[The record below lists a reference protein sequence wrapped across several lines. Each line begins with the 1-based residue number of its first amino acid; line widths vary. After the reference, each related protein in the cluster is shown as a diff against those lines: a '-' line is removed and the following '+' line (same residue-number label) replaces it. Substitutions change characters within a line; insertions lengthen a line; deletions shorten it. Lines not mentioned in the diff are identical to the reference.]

1 MKKLFVLLFI
11 YSYGY
16 SNTLPSIFYSS
27 NISDCQLL
35 QGGWK
40 DQFSKYQKFWFDT
53 KQKLVWQKI
62 NKTNSKFGTEL
73 YQIKIYIDE
82 VAEKLLSVEN
92 DLCSRIYLS
101 GLLSNLKEL
110 QQELITGDLES
121 GEIPNMFNAPQNQE
135 FFRNCEVINGGWM
148 QTQWYNRFRILQK
161 TVYLRHKQIDEYEL
175 NGTNFPRGITSDHF
189 DLYFSEINEMK
200 ESADCKKDLCS
211 YLYID
216 GLLRE
221 YVRLRD
227 RLQKLYESKG
237 IKF

>member
-1 MKKLFVLLFI
+1 MKKILLGVVAI
-11 YSYGY
+11 
-16 SNTLPSIFYSS
+16 LSIHADMP

-40 DQFSKYQKFWFDT
+40 EQFSKYQKFWFDT
-53 KQKLVWQKI
+53 KQKLVWQEI
-62 NKTNSKFGTEL
+62 NKTNSGFSKEL
-73 YQIKIYIDE
+73 RLIKSYIEE
-82 VAEKLLSVEN
+82 VVRLLLSVEN

-110 QQELITGDLES
+110 QQELIKGDCE
-121 GEIPNMFNAPQNQE
+121 GDIPDMFNTPQNQE
-135 FFRNCEVINGGWM
+135 FFRNCEVINGGWL
-148 QTQWYNRFRILQK
+148 QAQWYNRFRMLQK
-161 TVYLRHKQIDEYEL
+161 ILYLRNQQIDEYEL
-175 NGTNFPRGITSDHF
+175 IGTNFPRGITSDHF